1 MEKIFDLFF
10 GEFRRLGEG
19 TRVIVEGLGHRAEL
33 AAIEL
38 AEARS
43 VLAAS
48 AVLLAV
54 SVGLL
59 LLAGATLTV
68 ALAAAVWNTPYRIPI
83 LALIGIVYAVGAM
96 AFLFAARRRLRRW
109 EPFGEISAQL
119 RKDARCLAEIAENH

>member
-19 TRVIVEGLGHRAEL
+19 TRVVFEGLGHRAEL

-48 AVLLAV
+48 AVLLAI
-54 SVGLL
+54 SLGLF

-68 ALAAAVWNTPYRIPI
+68 ALAAAVWNTSYRIPI
-83 LALIGIVYAVGAM
+83 LLLVGAAYAVGAA
-96 AFLFAARRRLRRW
+96 AFLLAARRRLCRW
-109 EPFGEISAQL
+109 QPFGETSAQL
-119 RKDARCLAEIAENH
+119 KKDARCLAEISENH

>member
-1 MEKIFDLFF
+1 MEKIFNLFF

-19 TRVIVEGLGHRAEL
+19 TRVVFEGLGHRAEL

-48 AVLLAV
+48 VVLLAISIV
-54 SVGLL
+54 FF

-68 ALAAAVWNTPYRIPI
+68 ALAAAVWNTAYRTPI
-83 LALIGIVYAVGAM
+83 LVLIGLADLAGAA
-96 AFLFAARRRLRRW
+96 AFLFAARRRLRSW
-109 EPFGEISAQL
+109 EPFGETSAQL
-119 RKDARCLAEIAENH
+119 KKDARCLAEIAENH